1 MADDVGERT
10 EQPTPKRRADA
21 RKRGQIAK
29 SQDLS
34 AAVVMLTGL
43 LTISATAPFILERL
57 LMLTRAL
64 LGDLDPAVRA
74 QELSPLAALAGGV
87 IWDILWPILVA
98 VFLASLIIMLLQVGR
113 LFTLETVRP
122 KLTKLNPINGLKRLF
137 SARTA
142 VMMIINMMKLSA
154 VLLVTS
160 LTVRQHFDQL
170 VFLFALPHLSMLG
183 AAGELVYTLMIRLG
197 VLLLLIALIDYAYQK
212 YKNERELK
220 MTRQEIRE
228 EMKRM
233 DGDPLVKRRQR
244 ETALKLM
251 LQRMRKTVPEADVV
265 VTNPTHFAV
274 ALKYDAERMGAPRVV
289 AKGADFLAKKIRE
302 IAVEHGIPIVERPP
316 LARALYKAVE
326 VGQEIPSQFYKAV
339 AEILAYVYELRRKGR
354 RARAGVAT

>member
-1 MADDVGERT
+1 MAEDLGERT

-34 AAVVMLTGL
+34 AAVIMLTGL
-43 LTISATAPFILERL
+43 ITLAAMAPFVLERL
-57 LMLTRAL
+57 VALTRIL
-64 LGDLDPAVRA
+64 LGDADATVRPH
-74 QELSPLAALAGGV
+74 ELLPLAPLAGGAIV
-87 IWDILWPILVA
+87 DVLWPLLVA
-98 VFLASLIIMLLQVGR
+98 VFIASLLVMLVQVGR
-113 LFTLETVRP
+113 LFTFETVRP
-122 KLTKLNPINGLKRLF
+122 KLTKLNPMNGLKRLF

-142 VMMIINMMKLSA
+142 VMMVINLLKLSA
-154 VLLVTS
+154 VLLVTYV
-160 LTVRQHFDQL
+160 TIKERFEHL
-170 VFLFALPHLSMLG
+170 VFLFTLPHVPMLA
-183 AAGELVYTLMIRLG
+183 AAGDLVYTLMIRLG
-197 VLLLLIALIDYAYQK
+197 ALLLVLALIDYAYQK

-220 MTRQEIRE
+220 MTKHEVKE

-244 ETALKLM
+244 ETALKML

-274 ALKYDAERMGAPRVV
+274 ALKYDDRKMSAPRVV
-289 AKGADFLAKKIRE
+289 AKGADFLAQKIRE
-302 IAVEHGIPIVERPP
+302 IAIEHGVPIVERPP

-326 VGQEIPSQFYKAV
+326 IGQEIPSQFYKAV

-354 RARAGVAT
+354 RRPVGAAT